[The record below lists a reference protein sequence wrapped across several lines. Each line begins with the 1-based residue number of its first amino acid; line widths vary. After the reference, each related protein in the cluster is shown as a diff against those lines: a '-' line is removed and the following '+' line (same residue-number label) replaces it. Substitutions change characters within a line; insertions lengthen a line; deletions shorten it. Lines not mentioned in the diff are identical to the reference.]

1 MMTFVGSVWR
11 ERSNTTSRSP
21 TRRSAEFLALNSSG
35 ESTNLRRSMTRART
49 CSFTFILLSRVVE
62 LR

>member
-1 MMTFVGSVWR
+1 
-11 ERSNTTSRSP
+11 
-21 TRRSAEFLALNSSG
+21 LNSSS